1 MYCEISF
8 RLVELVCVVV
18 GRTLPIAVVCNVVK
32 TVVGSELATTLLDRL
47 FAFAISMLVE
57 LCAIVIAIH

>member
-1 MYCEISF
+1 MYCEVSF
-8 RLVELVCVVV
+8 RLVELVCVVA

-47 FAFAISMLVE
+47 FALAISMLVE
-57 LCAIVIAIH
+57 VCAIVIAIH